1 MEIPDLVERIEE
13 STFSLCESLEAIK
26 IPSSVVYIGPSAFA
40 FCSKL
45 TSVTIPQNVSN
56 IGIYAFAYCDGLQE
70 IRTFATNPPVID
82 PSTFDNY
89 TLPLYVPVGC
99 TGAYQEAENWSDF
112 TNIMEGLPSG
122 VEPVGGNDMRI
133 YAVGC
138 TLYVENTG
146 GDYRVYTA
154 TGQLVYAGDESMV
167 LLPGAGVYIV
177 CAGDRSQRVLVE

>member
-1 MEIPDLVERIEE
+1 
-13 STFSLCESLEAIK
+13 
-26 IPSSVVYIGPSAFA
+26 
-40 FCSKL
+40 
-45 TSVTIPQNVSN
+45 
-56 IGIYAFAYCDGLQE
+56 
-70 IRTFATNPPVID
+70 
-82 PSTFDNY
+82 
-89 TLPLYVPVGC
+89 
-99 TGAYQEAENWSDF
+99 
-112 TNIMEGLPSG
+112 MEGLPSG

-133 YAVGC
+133 YAVGR

>member
-112 TNIMEGLPSG
+112 TNIVEMPSSI
-122 VEPVGGNDMRI
+122 ESISDSNMHI
-133 YAVGC
+133 YVVDR
-138 TLYVENTG
+138 TLHVENNEEA
-146 GDYRVYTA
+146 YQVYTA
-154 TGQLVYAGDESMV
+154 AGQLVYTGRDTTVSLIE
-167 LLPGAGVYIV
+167 AGVYIV
-177 CAGDRSQRVLVE
+177 LTEDRAQKVVVK